1 MKGETNMCSKPTWLV
16 LGEDKDVFIRI
27 DSITFFR
34 KMWSQKQAKH
44 FTRIFLS
51 GDKFYYEEWDV
62 PYEEIKEAILSAT
75 E

>member
-1 MKGETNMCSKPTWLV
+1 MCSKPTWLV

-34 KMWSQKQAKH
+34 KMWSVKKSENY
-44 FTRIFLS
+44 TRIFLA
-51 GDKFYYEEWDV
+51 GDKFPYEEWHV
-62 PYEEIKEAILSAT
+62 PYEEIKEDKQ

>member
-1 MKGETNMCSKPTWLV
+1 MKGKTNMCSKPTWLV

-34 KMWSQKQAKH
+34 KMWSVKKSEH
-44 FTRIFLS
+44 YTRIFLA
-51 GDKFYYEEWDV
+51 GDKFPYEEWHV
-62 PYEEIKEAILSAT
+62 PYEEIKEAILNAS